1 MKKLQSQAAVRTLF
15 LLCFFAYLSTYLG
28 RLNYSASLGEMVLQG
43 EFTKGQAGF
52 IGTVFFATYGCG
64 QFINGFLGDKLSAKK
79 MIFTG
84 LLGSALAN
92 LGMFFLKDPWQ
103 MAAVWGINGFVQSL
117 IWSPIIRIF
126 SDYLRSEIQKDAC
139 VKVNSSVPIGTF
151 LAYLCTAGIISRYSW
166 RMAFLAAAVVLAVMS
181 LVWLAGMDRIE
192 KLAADRGVEEAGEG
206 HVIRIKKRET
216 EKTGMISLVW
226 CSGLLFF
233 CGALCIQGVLKDGVT
248 TWIPTYIN
256 EQFRIGSV
264 GAIVGTT
271 VIPFFNLFGV
281 FLAGMVNKRWLKN
294 EIKTAGAFFAA
305 ALLALVFLR
314 MFSNVHVLL
323 SLLLFGL
330 ATTAMMSVNT
340 MLVSVLPMYF
350 GVYNKSATA
359 SGILNSSAYLG
370 SALSTYGIGE
380 LSYLLGWDK
389 TIEIW
394 VLCAAIGGAFCLA
407 GRPVW
412 NRFLEKK
419 VKKRSEAL

>member
-1 MKKLQSQAAVRTLF
+1 MRKLQSKPAAKALF
-15 LLCFFAYLSTYLG
+15 FLCFFAYMTTYLG
-28 RLNYSASLGEMVLQG
+28 RLNYSASLAEMVLQG

-64 QFINGFLGDKLSAKK
+64 QLINGFLGDKLSAKK

-84 LLGSALAN
+84 LFCSALAN
-92 LGMFFLKDPWQ
+92 MGMFFLHNPWQ

-126 SDYLRSEIQKDAC
+126 SDYLTSDVQKDAC
-139 VKVNSSVPIGTF
+139 VKVNSSVPLGTF
-151 LAYLCTAGIISRYSW
+151 LAYLCTAGIISRFSW
-166 RMAFLAAAVVLAVMS
+166 RIAFLAAAAALFIMS
-181 LVWLAGMDRIE
+181 LIWLAGMSRIE
-192 KLAADRGVEEAGEG
+192 KIALKTGTEEAGEENI
-206 HVIRIKKRET
+206 IRIRKPQQ
-216 EKTGMISLVW
+216 EKTGMVSLVW
-226 CSGLLFF
+226 HSGLLFF

-256 EQFRIGSV
+256 EQFHIGSV
-264 GAIVGTT
+264 GSIVGTT
-271 VIPFFNLFGV
+271 VIPVFNLFGV

-294 EIKTAGAFFAA
+294 EIKTAGAFFVAS
-305 ALLALVFLR
+305 LLSLMFLR
-314 MFSNVHVLL
+314 IFSNVHFLL
-323 SLLLFGL
+323 SLLLFGI

-350 GVYNKSATA
+350 GAYQKSATA

-394 VLCAAIGGAFCLA
+394 GMCAVIGGVFCLA
-407 GRPVW
+407 GYPVW

-419 VKKRSEAL
+419 LKKRSEGL